1 MVFIHQYI
9 QQIRYIL
16 FKKNVQLMHEL
27 NETKILLRT
36 KLYFFDKYSER
47 NFIDQACYNKQCI
60 HNTHNFLIK
69 PSLPEQ
75 KSICVTTILQFFNS
89 TSSL

>member
-1 MVFIHQYI
+1 MVFIHHQI

-16 FKKNVQLMHEL
+16 FKKNVQLMHGL
-27 NETKILLRT
+27 NETKILIL
-36 KLYFFDKYSER
+36 ER
-47 NFIDQACYNKQCI
+47 NFIDRACYNKQCI

-75 KSICVTTILQFFNS
+75 KSICVTSIPQFFKS